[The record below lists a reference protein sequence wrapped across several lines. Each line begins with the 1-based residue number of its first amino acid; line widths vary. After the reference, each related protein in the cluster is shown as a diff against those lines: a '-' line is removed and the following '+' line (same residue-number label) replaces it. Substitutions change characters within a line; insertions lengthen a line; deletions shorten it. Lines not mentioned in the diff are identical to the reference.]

1 MNKKDKEKISRK
13 EAMNKIGVFGKYAA
27 LTSLGTY
34 MILCPKHAQAQSPDD
49 PGADF

>member
-1 MNKKDKEKISRK
+1 MNKKDNETISRK
-13 EAMNKIGVFGKYAA
+13 EAMNKIGVYGKYVA

-34 MILCPKHAQAQSPDD
+34 MILSPKHAQAQSPDY